1 MTRSHNIPIFTSVFI
16 CACIQTTVL
25 LCFFFLAFVRFVFL
39 RTADVGVFVL
49 SFSFLRKSTNR
60 NKKHNNDLCP
70 RPHLRYCPVCIYVDV
85 CTEPLVSLVTRF
97 LPQGRCFITSDCVP
111 QNDSQC
117 SHGSKSPQSSH
128 VIIKAKLKKTK

>member
-1 MTRSHNIPIFTSVFI
+1 MTRSYNIPIFTSLFF
-16 CACIQTTVL
+16 
-25 LCFFFLAFVRFVFL
+25 LCVHSNDCFVMFFFLAFVRFVFL

-49 SFSFLRKSTNR
+49 SFSFLRKSLNR

-70 RPHLRYCPVCIYVDV
+70 RPHLRYCPVCIYVDL